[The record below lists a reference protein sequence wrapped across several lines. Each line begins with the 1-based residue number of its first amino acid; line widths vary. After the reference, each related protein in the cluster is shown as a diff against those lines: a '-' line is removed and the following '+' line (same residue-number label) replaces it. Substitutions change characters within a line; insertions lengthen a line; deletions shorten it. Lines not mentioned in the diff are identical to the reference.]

1 MKIIVLNGSPKGD
14 LSVTMQY
21 ILYIQKKFPQHEL
34 KILNVAQQIKH
45 LDRDQEKFYEII
57 EEIKASDG
65 IIWGTPV
72 YVLLVPSQYK
82 RFIELITERNAK
94 GAFKDKY
101 TVALTTSIH
110 FFDHTAHNYLHAIC
124 DDLEMKYVGKFSPD
138 MNELFRSENRT
149 KLIHFAKNFF
159 YAIENNIPTSKHF
172 PPLNY
177 RNFSYNPNKIEVKK
191 NKISTEGKKILIIT
205 DSTDDRTNL
214 GKMINTFRNSFT
226 ENIEIINIY
235 DINIKGGCLGCC
247 QCGYDN
253 QCVYKE
259 KDEFMAFWNQKL
271 KPSDIL
277 VFAGNIKDRYLSS
290 RWKMVFDRAFF
301 NNHVP
306 TLIGKQIAFII
317 SGPLSQIP
325 NIKQIFQAYL
335 ESQGSNC
342 VDFITDEFGD
352 SAEIN
357 SVLQNCA
364 HQLIRFSNSNYIQP
378 ETYLSVGGKLL
389 FRDAVYSRLR
399 LIFRA
404 DDKYYEK
411 QGFYDTF
418 PQNDEMAKK
427 MNEQLIPV
435 IENNEKFRKKFYSMI
450 KEAIVNPLK
459 SIVAHPDK

>member
-1 MKIIVLNGSPKGD
+1 MKIVVLNGSPKGD

-21 ILYIQKKFPQHEL
+21 ILYFQKKFPQHEF

-45 LDRDQEKFYEII
+45 LEQDQQKFHKII
-57 EEIKASDG
+57 NEIKESDG

-82 RFIELITERNAK
+82 RFIELIIENNAE

-110 FFDHTAHNYLHAIC
+110 FFDHTAHNYIHAIC
-124 DDLEMKYVGKFSPD
+124 DDLGMKYVGKFSPD
-138 MNELFRSENRT
+138 MNDLMTAENRI
-149 KLIHFAKNFF
+149 KLILFAENFF

-177 RNFSYNPNKIEVKK
+177 RNFNYNPSESENEKH
-191 NKISTEGKKILIIT
+191 KISTEGKKILILT
-205 DSTDDRTNL
+205 DSTDEQTNL
-214 GKMINTFRNSFT
+214 GKMIKTFQNSFSG
-226 ENIEIINIY
+226 NIDIINIF
-235 DINIKGGCLGCC
+235 DIDIKGGCLGCL

-253 QCVYKE
+253 QCAYKD
-259 KDEFMAFWNQKL
+259 KDEFMEFWNLKL
-271 KPSDIL
+271 KASDIL
-277 VFAGNIKDRYLSS
+277 VFAGNIKDRYISS

-325 NIKQIFQAYL
+325 NINQIFQAYI

-342 VDFITDEFGD
+342 VNFITDEFGD
-352 SAEIN
+352 SAELD
-357 SVLQNCA
+357 SLLQNFA
-364 HQLIRFSNSNYIQP
+364 HQLIRFSDSNYIQP
-378 ETYLSVGGKLL
+378 ETFLSVGGKLI
-389 FRDAVYSRLR
+389 FRDAVYTRLR
-399 LIFRA
+399 LVFRA
-404 DDKYYEK
+404 DDKYYEEH
-411 QGFYDTF
+411 GFYNTF
-418 PQNDEMAKK
+418 PQNDKRAKE

-450 KEAIVNPLK
+450 NKAIINPIK
-459 SIVAHPDK
+459 TIVDDPSK